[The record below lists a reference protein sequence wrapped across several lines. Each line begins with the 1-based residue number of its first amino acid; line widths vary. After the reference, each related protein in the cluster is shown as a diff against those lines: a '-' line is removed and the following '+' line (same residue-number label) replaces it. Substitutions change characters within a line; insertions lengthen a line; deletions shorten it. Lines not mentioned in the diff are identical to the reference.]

1 MTINDVSLRIGAS
14 FATLPSSTTDD
25 ILRQKV
31 HARASFKHDF
41 SVGLTAGSFAFLMFR
56 VTTAVSRF
64 QTALSLVEIR
74 VPF

>member
-1 MTINDVSLRIGAS
+1 MTINDVSLRIRAY
-14 FATLPSSTTDD
+14 FATLPSSSTDD

-31 HARASFKHDF
+31 HARASFKHVLALLRVLF
-41 SVGLTAGSFAFLMFR
+41 SFLMLR
-56 VTTAVSRF
+56 ETAVSRF